1 MIFKHPL
8 KPIYNKNSKIL
19 ILGSF
24 PSVKSRECKF
34 YYGNKTNRFWS
45 ILESL
50 YQVKLNTN
58 EEKEKFLLDNNI
70 AIFDVIKECEID
82 GSKDSSIKNVKVNDI
97 YKILKETKIE
107 YIFTTGKKAFSYYNL
122 YLKDKTKKEAIYLS
136 SPSSANA
143 SFNLNDLIKEY
154 QIILDLNR

>member
-1 MIFKHPL
+1 MKKVIFG
-8 KPIYNKNSKIL
+8 L
-19 ILGSF
+19 ILTISALFLTGCGSQ
-24 PSVKSRECKF
+24 SAWNGV
-34 YYGNKTNRFWS
+34 Y
-45 ILESL
+45 
-50 YQVKLNTN
+50 TN

-97 YKILKETKIE
+97 NKILKETKIE

-122 YLKDKTKKEAIYLS
+122 YLKDKTKKEAIYLP